1 MFDIVVNRKWRA
13 FATNNYKVPLFT
25 INNYLVR
32 AFRLLIWT
40 IPL

>member
-1 MFDIVVNRKWRA
+1 MFDIVINRKWRA
-13 FATNNYKVPLFT
+13 FTINNYKVPLFT
-25 INNYLVR
+25 INNSSAR